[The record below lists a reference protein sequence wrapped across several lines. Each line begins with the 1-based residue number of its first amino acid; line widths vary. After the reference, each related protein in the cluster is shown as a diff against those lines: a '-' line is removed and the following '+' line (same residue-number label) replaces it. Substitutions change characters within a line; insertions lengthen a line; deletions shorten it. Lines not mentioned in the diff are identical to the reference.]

1 MRKKIRIMCLA
12 LILILNLTMVNA
24 YASSTYDRDAIKS
37 VQSILNMW
45 GYDCGTPDGVQ
56 GKNTT
61 EAIKQYRLLLF
72 S

>member
-1 MRKKIRIMCLA
+1 MCLA

-45 GYDCGTPDGVQ
+45 GYEEVKKNQ
-56 GKNTT
+56 YGKYLMDVL
-61 EAIKQYRLLLF
+61 EGKYYE
-72 S
+72 